1 MQGNNEDETEQSQ
14 TQPPFDEDSG
24 EDKGEDKGDNKGED
38 KGENNGQDNANE
50 VLWGAFTQKRRS
62 QSLDMSLDPITC
74 FKSPFL
80 LLVHVNG
87 IEVKW
92 STLGTRIGEHW
103 ECDVCS

>member
-50 VLWGAFTQKRRS
+50 VLWGVFFFETKESKSWHVLGPNHMLQV
-62 QSLDMSLDPITC
+62 SL
-74 FKSPFL
+74 
-80 LLVHVNG
+80 
-87 IEVKW
+87 
-92 STLGTRIGEHW
+92 
-103 ECDVCS
+103 